1 MIACVYAAILIL
13 RRPSSY
19 GVCGDVFAPC
29 PKRSVNA
36 ISEAV
41 GAILAPWG
49 DVNESSAY
57 LGAVMISIAT
67 PASIALLVRF
77 FCLTFCQL
85 PLKVLETHF

>member
-1 MIACVYAAILIL
+1 M
-13 RRPSSY
+13 SD

-36 ISEAV
+36 ISKAV
-41 GAILAPWG
+41 GAIPAPWG
-49 DVNESSAY
+49 HANESSTY

-67 PASIALLVRF
+67 PASVALLVRF

>member
-1 MIACVYAAILIL
+1 VIACVYAAIQIL

-41 GAILAPWG
+41 EAIPAPWG
-49 DVNESSAY
+49 DVNESPAY
-57 LGAVMISIAT
+57 LGAVMIPIAT

-85 PLKVLETHF
+85 PLKVLEAHF